1 MDLRKIE
8 RIDTLIRT
16 NATGNPIEFAS
27 KLGISTRTLY
37 NYINFMRDR
46 YGAPIVFSPE
56 KQSYVYLEPG
66 EFKIG
71 WYNRTTI

>member
-1 MDLRKIE
+1 MDLTKIE
-8 RIDTLIRT
+8 RIDLLIRT
-16 NATGNPIEFAS
+16 NSTGRPFVLAS
-27 KLGISTRTLY
+27 KLGISKRTLY

-46 YGAPIVFSPE
+46 YGAPIIFSAE

-71 WYNRTTI
+71 WYKKTKN